1 MLDEEAI
8 SQSFINMFLTFLD
21 HVMMKWCVDGQDIS
35 PDQKDMFSV
44 RPAIASCK
52 NHSFTTT
59 RDAFVFPDS
68 RTLEK
73 RYGFEG
79 LLQDRIKLSLW

>member
-1 MLDEEAI
+1 MIKNNQDAADKSMLDEEAI
-8 SQSFINMFLTFLD
+8 SQSFINMFWTFLD

-52 NHSFTTT
+52 KS
-59 RDAFVFPDS
+59 
-68 RTLEK
+68 
-73 RYGFEG
+73 
-79 LLQDRIKLSLW
+79 